1 MEGKIK
7 YKILYGIGFIFLI
20 ILALIWIVPILW
32 CLSTSLKLNENTYTY
47 PIKWIPNPI
56 TIKNYLTVLTSGRG
70 ANIGLAFINSTIVSA
85 LTIFLTLIIDSLA
98 AYPLARMEFKGKPIV
113 FAIVVGSLF
122 IPIYTVLVPRFMMF
136 WKLSLLNTYW
146 CLIFPALASSY
157 GVFMLR
163 QFMLSIPKELEEA
176 ALIDGCSRM
185 RTFWTI
191 IFPLTRPALATLS
204 LFTFLSSWNDY
215 LWPLLTLNDPTKMTL
230 PVALTLFRTA
240 YGNWEMGT
248 VMAAAFTGAAPTLI
262 VYFFTQKMIVK
273 GMLTSGLKG

>member
-7 YKILYGIGFIFLI
+7 YNILYWIGYIFLI
-20 ILALIWIVPILW
+20 ILALIWITPILW
-32 CLSTSLKLNENTYTY
+32 SLSTSLKLNENTYTY
-47 PIKWIPNPI
+47 PITWIPNPI
-56 TIKNYLTVLTSGRG
+56 TIKNYITVLTSGRG
-70 ANIGLAFINSTIVSA
+70 ANIGLAFINSTIVST
-85 LTIFLTLIIDSLA
+85 LTILLTIIIDSLA
-98 AYPLARMEFKGKPIV
+98 AYPLARMEFKGKSVV
-113 FAIVVGSLF
+113 FAIVIGSLF

-146 CLIFPALASSY
+146 CLVFPALASSY

-163 QFMLSIPKELEEA
+163 QFMLSIPRELEEA

-185 RTFWTI
+185 RTFWSI

-248 VMAAAFTGAAPTLI
+248 VMAAAFTGTAPTLI